1 MILFISFC
9 YLYIFIIY
17 LFYHYLSLN
26 ISVYLLF
33 YASMYQYLY
42 LSVRWFWF
50 FLTCLVTAMLQN
62 IELGSNLSL
71 LQWGFSYL
79 PVEVSTVKIIISNWS
94 GVERFRMRCQFTS
107 RCRWLTTSSH
117 WSTNRLRK
125 IINLFPFAITSTILN
140 FNGFMKNTNSCTALM
155 SALDNADCHGLILNW
170 TLVIF
175 LIADE
180 QVTTCPGPGSRRN
193 VQPIAYLLWNRVS
206 WHQRSSQQ
214 SVATGVQAELMGI
227 PSHASWD
234 IFISASS
241 HPGRPKNELF
251 WNV

>member
-1 MILFISFC
+1 MSVHVKMSLTHNIVALINKQVEKNYQFIS
-9 YLYIFIIY
+9 
-17 LFYHYLSLN
+17 
-26 ISVYLLF
+26 
-33 YASMYQYLY
+33 
-42 LSVRWFWF
+42 
-50 FLTCLVTAMLQN
+50 
-62 IELGSNLSL
+62 
-71 LQWGFSYL
+71 
-79 PVEVSTVKIIISNWS
+79 
-94 GVERFRMRCQFTS
+94 
-107 RCRWLTTSSH
+107 
-117 WSTNRLRK
+117 
-125 IINLFPFAITSTILN
+125 FAITSTILN

-251 WNV
+251 WNVYSRDYLCEVIHRNYCIRDAILCWKIIVQVNVVYR